1 MEKNVTVKKLMASSL
16 KMLFS
21 LTMNREVEICKN
33 LVVKRGPSSRAS
45 VWRIPV
51 APRSES

>member
-1 MEKNVTVKKLMASSL
+1 MEQVNSYVAVMTSSL

-33 LVVKRGPSSRAS
+33 LVVKRGPSGRAS
-45 VWRIPV
+45 VWIIPV